1 VISPG
6 NEKKSSVPEP
16 VFVKDSVLIMAGM
29 PTDVSAEKI
38 P

>member
-6 NEKKSSVPEP
+6 DEKKSSVPEP
-16 VFVKDSVLIMAGM
+16 VFVEDSVLIMVGI
-29 PTDVSAEKI
+29 PTDVSVEKI